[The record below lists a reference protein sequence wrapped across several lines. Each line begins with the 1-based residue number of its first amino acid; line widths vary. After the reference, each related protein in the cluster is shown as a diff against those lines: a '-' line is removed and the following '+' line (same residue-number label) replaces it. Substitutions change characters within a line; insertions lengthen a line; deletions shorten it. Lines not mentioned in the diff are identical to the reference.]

1 MTAPP
6 PLTVDQKLDLL
17 MWHQQEI
24 KRDLSALL
32 RGVAALHTQGDSIM
46 AISKELQDAMAAI
59 DDATNTVAARIS
71 DLSGQI
77 TTGMSQADV
86 DAVVAQLNAE
96 ATKLNTIAAD
106 PNQPVPPS
114 VTTDTG
120 STTDTS
126 GAGGSTG
133 TP

>member
-24 KRDLSALL
+24 KRSLGALL

-126 GAGGSTG
+126 GAGGTTG

>member
-1 MTAPP
+1 MAVTLTA
-6 PLTVDQKLDLL
+6 DQKLDLL

-24 KRDLSALL
+24 KRSLAALL
-32 RGVAALHTQGDSIM
+32 RGVAALHTQGDKIM

-59 DDATNTVAARIS
+59 DDATNAVATRIT

-77 TTGMSQADV
+77 STGMSQADV
-86 DAVVAQLNAE
+86 DAVVAQLNTE

-126 GAGGSTG
+126 GAGGTTG

>member
-1 MTAPP
+1 MWLFTFCKKRGPMG
-6 PLTVDQKLDLL
+6 LTQDQKLDLL

-24 KRDLSALL
+24 KRNLNALT
-32 RGVAALHTQGDSIM
+32 RGVAALHIQGDKIM
-46 AISKELQDAMAAI
+46 AISKELQDAIAAI
-59 DDATNTVAARIS
+59 DAATNNVAARIT

-86 DAVVAQLNAE
+86 DAVVAQLNTE

-106 PNQPVPPS
+106 PNNPVPP
-114 VTTDTG
+114 
-120 STTDTS
+120 
-126 GAGGSTG
+126 